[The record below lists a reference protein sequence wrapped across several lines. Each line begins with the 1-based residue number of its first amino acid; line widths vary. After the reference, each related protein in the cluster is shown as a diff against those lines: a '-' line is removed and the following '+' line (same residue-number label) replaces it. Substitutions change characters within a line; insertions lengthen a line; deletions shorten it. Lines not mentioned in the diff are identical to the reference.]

1 MTSRSTPRPDMGR
14 PQPPRIQHG
23 SRWLKLVGIT
33 ALGLGAL
40 LFGMVMFL
48 IVGSPVN
55 GVREQL
61 IREVK
66 SRTGRDLLIG
76 STSLV
81 FLPGL
86 SVSFSNLALSAPR
99 DMGGAPTLTAKTLD
113 AEIGLLS
120 LLFGQG
126 GVKRL
131 VLTQPW
137 LDLRVDAQGRRSW
150 DLALATPSRTQF
162 TQWR

>member
-1 MTSRSTPRPDMGR
+1 MTRRSTPRPDMTR
-14 PQPPRIQHG
+14 SQPPRIQRG
-23 SRWLKLVGIT
+23 SQWLKLVGIT

-55 GVREQL
+55 GVRDQL

-66 SRTGRDLLIG
+66 SRTGRDLVLG

-81 FLPGL
+81 FLPRL
-86 SVSFSNLALSAPR
+86 AVSFANVAFSAPR
-99 DMGGAPTLTAKTLD
+99 DMGGAPTLTVKTLD
-113 AEIGLLS
+113 AEIGILS

-126 GVKRL
+126 GVKRP
-131 VLTQPW
+131 VLTQ
-137 LDLRVDAQGRRSW
+137 
-150 DLALATPSRTQF
+150 
-162 TQWR
+162 